1 MTWNDVRK
9 QSLYKLWRKVEE
21 RRINFALIANS
32 LFSFLWHFNLYWYT
46 NKSVIKMLGSKQLPG
61 KASFPEC
68 ACAMQRGKSSKLRHS
83 RRSRETVLI
92 LCEND
97 QITENRN
104 LINIRTGPCACEA
117 TIYIARNRVVCFLS
131 SGKLISFEQKHLC
144 LKSIVPSNFI
154 GNSNLFNVPCSK
166 PRYRFPSKFP
176 S

>member
-144 LKSIVPSNFI
+144 LKA
-154 GNSNLFNVPCSK
+154 LFLLILSVIPTC
-166 PRYRFPSKFP
+166 
-176 S
+176 